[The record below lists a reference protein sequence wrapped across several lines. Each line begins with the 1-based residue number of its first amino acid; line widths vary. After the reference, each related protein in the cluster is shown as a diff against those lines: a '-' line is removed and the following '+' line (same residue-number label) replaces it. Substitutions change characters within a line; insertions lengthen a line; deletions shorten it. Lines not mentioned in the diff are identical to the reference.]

1 MKVSATLDTSA
12 VTICDID
19 INGLDAYI
27 AYVDSSNA
35 LKITKKSLGLLQPWN
50 GDGTVVPVTI
60 ATAATPVS

>member
-19 INGLDAYI
+19 INGLDVYI

-35 LKITKKSLGLLQPWN
+35 LKVTKKSIGNLQPWN
-50 GDGTVVPVTI
+50 TSGGPIPVTI
-60 ATAATPVS
+60 ATAANPVS